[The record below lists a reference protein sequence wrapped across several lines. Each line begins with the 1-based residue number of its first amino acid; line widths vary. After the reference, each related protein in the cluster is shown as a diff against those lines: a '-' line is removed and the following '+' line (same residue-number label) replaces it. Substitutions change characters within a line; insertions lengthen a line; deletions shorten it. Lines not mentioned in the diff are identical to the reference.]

1 MRELES
7 TMDKVEWLFFDIGST
22 LMDEE
27 KAYLHR
33 LHDVADAV
41 NEPFEKIYE
50 MAISLYKQNKK
61 GDLEVM
67 QAYGLPRLKW
77 HKEDE
82 ILYPESVGC
91 LEALSK
97 KYKLAVIANQS
108 LGTADRLEQHG
119 ILKYFDFVVASAEEG
134 VAKPDRRIFEIAL
147 ERASC
152 KPENVVMI
160 GDRVDNDIVPAKKM
174 GMQTVWIKQGFGK
187 YWQIRGEDEQADYV
201 VADLNELVD
210 IFIDRI

>member
-1 MRELES
+1 
-7 TMDKVEWLFFDIGST
+7 MDKVEWLFFDIGST

-50 MAISLYKQNKK
+50 MAISLYMQNKK

-67 QAYGLPRLKW
+67 QSYGLPRLKW

-97 KYKLAVIANQS
+97 KYKLGVIANQS
-108 LGTADRLEQHG
+108 LGTADRLKQHG

-134 VAKPDRRIFEIAL
+134 VAKPDKRIFEIAL
-147 ERASC
+147 DRANC

-174 GMQTVWIKQGFGK
+174 GMKTIWIKQGFGK
-187 YWQIRGEDEQADYV
+187 YWQICGEYEQADYV

>member
-1 MRELES
+1 
-7 TMDKVEWLFFDIGST
+7 MDKVEWLFFDIGST

-67 QAYGLPRLKW
+67 QSYGLPRLKW

-91 LEALSK
+91 LEVLSK
-97 KYKLAVIANQS
+97 KYKLGVIANQA
-108 LGTADRLEQHG
+108 LGTADRLKQHG

-134 VAKPDRRIFEIAL
+134 VAKPDKRIFEIAL
-147 ERASC
+147 ERANC
-152 KPENVVMI
+152 EPKNAVMI
-160 GDRVDNDIVPAKKM
+160 GELYVRVVEALSAKKM
-174 GMQTVWIKQGFGK
+174 GMKTIWIKQGFGK
-187 YWQIRGEDEQADYV
+187 YWQIRGEYEQADCV
-201 VADLNELVD
+201 VNNLNEIIEILM
-210 IFIDRI
+210 